1 MRHCCGRCWRGTD
14 ERRWSRHEAGP
25 RVLVLAIRRGRG
37 LCAVGVVYSV
47 TVKELTHAVHE
58 ILSDAMENQLK
69 GNTAADMTIAVFTM
83 ALAYLGVLV
92 EHGGMSAQVVT
103 QLHGVITDEF
113 MRILGP
119 QAQRM
124 TALGPAATKP
134 PTPGSLN

>member
-83 ALAYLGVLV
+83 DRSECSRWPKYAPRERVQPRFL
-92 EHGGMSAQVVT
+92 
-103 QLHGVITDEF
+103 
-113 MRILGP
+113 
-119 QAQRM
+119 
-124 TALGPAATKP
+124 
-134 PTPGSLN
+134 